1 MKKNLLIY
9 LAVLVLSCG
18 TRDLLPPPRV
28 EPGPPAVGAQR
39 LSHWITKEVPV
50 LVFLTCLFTFHF
62 ILKRICGG
70 GRGCDLRVLNDGTGG

>member
-1 MKKNLLIY
+1 MLIY

-18 TRDLLPPPRV
+18 TRDLLLPTRV

-39 LSHWITKEVPV
+39 LSHWITKEVPG